1 MRPTTTPAEPMPKP
15 LFTVQQAAAFLNVTP
30 RTVRRMID
38 DGRLPAVRL
47 GRMVRIRPEVLAAL
61 VTGQ

>member
-1 MRPTTTPAEPMPKP
+1 MPKP
-15 LFTVQQAAAFLNVTP
+15 LLTVQHAAEFLSVTP